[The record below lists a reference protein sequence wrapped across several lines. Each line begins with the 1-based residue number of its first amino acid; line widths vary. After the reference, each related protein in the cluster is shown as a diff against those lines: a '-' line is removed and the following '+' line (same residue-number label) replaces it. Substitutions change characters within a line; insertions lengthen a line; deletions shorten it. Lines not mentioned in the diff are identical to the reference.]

1 MSLKQ
6 HSHGLGICPSRAELS
21 CLSGLVDGFVSSF
34 FFCAHL
40 FVWFPFFFTLLAA
53 GRGLVVWRVLAASL
67 WLPPFIMHAFEIV
80 NALLRLP
87 HLSLSSSSCFAVAP
101 VMSFGILFES

>member
-67 WLPPFIMHAFEIV
+67 WLPPFIMHAF
-80 NALLRLP
+80 
-87 HLSLSSSSCFAVAP
+87 
-101 VMSFGILFES
+101 